1 MCIHNELPIRFDIIT
16 FPRDKQKCV
25 TVLVEP
31 LPFYH
36 QAKLFSGLLVYP
48 YKSSLCRFTAKKK
61 GETLQR
67 GSDELRKQSY
77 TKKVRETC
85 VLKSL

>member
-25 TVLVEP
+25 TVLLEP
-31 LPFYH
+31 LSFYH
-36 QAKLFSGLLVYP
+36 QAKLFSVLLVYS
-48 YKSSLCRFTAKKK
+48 YKSSLCRFTAKKN

-67 GSDELRKQSY
+67 RTEELSKQSY